1 LPKLSVQGKV
11 KDRGKVGK
19 VVKVVKAAV
28 NLAVDSADSDSAVL
42 ESVVWR
48 CCALTP

>member
-19 VVKVVKAAV
+19 VVQVVKAAV
-28 NLAVDSADSDSAVL
+28 QLAAESVDSAVL